1 VGGGSRRLRDDR
13 RTYPGSR
20 AGHRRGDRQR
30 ADLADRA
37 AAAVRAMLADHPD
50 RLKVTSGKMVYELQ
64 PKIDWNKGRAVLYL
78 TGVLG
83 LNSED
88 VVPLYLGDDTTD
100 EDAFRALRGRG
111 IGIIVGRPDDPEVAD
126 RATAAQ
132 FVLASTEE
140 VERFLAR
147 LAC

>member
-1 VGGGSRRLRDDR
+1 L
-13 RTYPGSR
+13 Y
-20 AGHRRGDRQR
+20 RGD
-30 ADLADRA
+30 D
-37 AAAVRAMLADHPD
+37 
-50 RLKVTSGKMVYELQ
+50 
-64 PKIDWNKGRAVLYL
+64 I
-78 TGVLG
+78 
-83 LNSED
+83 
-88 VVPLYLGDDTTD
+88 TD
-100 EDAFRALRGRG
+100 EDAFRALRG

>member
-1 VGGGSRRLRDDR
+1 V
-13 RTYPGSR
+13 R
-20 AGHRRGDRQR
+20 AL
-30 ADLADRA
+30 LADQ
-37 AAAVRAMLADHPD
+37 PD
-50 RLKVTSGKMVYELQ
+50 RLKVTPGKMVDELQ

-78 TGVLG
+78 MSVLG

-88 VVPLYLGDDTTD
+88 VVPLYLGDDITD
-100 EDAFRALRGRG
+100 EDAFHALRGRG